1 MKKNKNNN
9 SYETMLYN
17 KILVLSRNKLFYKDF
32 NVADTFQNRI
42 YLIFIHF
49 SFILNITKKQNR
61 LDFKDFYQRIFD
73 LVFNKIELY
82 MREIGYGDTVINKN
96 MKFLVKIFYNIL
108 LDFKSY
114 RKKTMDQ
121 KNTDLIKYLKY
132 DKSEKATINNN
143 LIDYFDKYEAFCFDL
158 KSDSVLKGELNFN
171 YK

>member
-73 LVFNKIELY
+73 LVFNKIELN

-108 LDFKSY
+108 L
-114 RKKTMDQ
+114 
-121 KNTDLIKYLKY
+121 I
-132 DKSEKATINNN
+132 
-143 LIDYFDKYEAFCFDL
+143 
-158 KSDSVLKGELNFN
+158 
-171 YK
+171 